1 MKYRWVF
8 ISSDSWASSEISLY
22 LTVETM
28 LMQDLA
34 VETKWPMSTSRLM
47 KETESHQLHLLKEIQ
62 ASQKSAYKTEGT
74 EQH

>member
-1 MKYRWVF
+1 
-8 ISSDSWASSEISLY
+8 
-22 LTVETM
+22 M